1 MRITAALATTALA
14 TLGLLALAPA
24 ASAQTASTAGTAA
37 VSAVPGWQVI
47 HTYPNK
53 PRCQDAGQ
61 QYVRE
66 GFKEW
71 KCTLAG
77 PSGEY
82 TLWVR

>member
-1 MRITAALATTALA
+1 MRITAALATTGLA

-24 ASAQTASTAGTAA
+24 ASAQTAGTTVA
-37 VSAVPGWQVI
+37 SAVPGWQVI

-66 GFKEW
+66 GFNEW